1 MKSKTYSIIIAR
13 GGSKGIKNK
22 NLVHINKKP
31 LIFWTIFQSLKSKK
45 IDEVWVSSDNEKILT
60 VSKKMGAKI
69 IKRPKKF
76 SHDKASS
83 ESAWMH
89 AVNTI
94 KKINPKKD
102 IIIAPQVTSPIRDKN
117 DFDKAISKFK
127 KDKLDS
133 LFSGFFFE
141 VFFSWKYQ
149 KQKVFPLY
157 NLNKRP
163 QRQKI
168 FKNIV
173 ENGSFYIF
181 KVNGFLKHKNR
192 LFGKI
197 GCHLMK
203 KESSFQ
209 IDEKEDLKFFRFLS
223 NNRKN

>member
-1 MKSKTYSIIIAR
+1 MV
-13 GGSKGIKNK
+13 
-22 NLVHINKKP
+22 L
-31 LIFWTIFQSLKSKK
+31 
-45 IDEVWVSSDNEKILT
+45 
-60 VSKKMGAKI
+60 
-69 IKRPKKF
+69 
-76 SHDKASS
+76 
-83 ESAWMH
+83 
-89 AVNTI
+89 
-94 KKINPKKD
+94 
-102 IIIAPQVTSPIRDKN
+102 
-117 DFDKAISKFK
+117 
-127 KDKLDS
+127 
-133 LFSGFFFE
+133 
-141 VFFSWKYQ
+141 
-149 KQKVFPLY
+149 PLY